1 MPNLSG
7 LSLSQHQADAAA
19 RAGSSFT
26 SSSPGDHFSP
36 PKHHYPL
43 QATSPKASLASPLQ
57 HIPPGA
63 IPLPKRS
70 TNGFAADAAASLTS
84 PGGMQTGSST
94 GSVRSPRQR
103 SMSQI
108 IPPKTLTPF
117 VPRMPELDEE
127 RAQPKC
133 LLLENVNES
142 AIEMFRAQGYIVET
156 EKSALGEDEL
166 IKRLIAGNYSALGIR
181 SKTKVTSKVIESV
194 KNVGSGRRVQSQH
207 YTNTQIIAHCHWVLL
222 HRYKSSRPASCSSCR
237 YRRLQLSF
245 RKVGHAQ
252 SCACVLHMLTPR
264 SSRSVAELV
273 ISEII
278 ALSRQLCDRSTEMH
292 QGTWNKVSKNCWEI
306 RGKTLGIVGYG
317 HIGSQLSVLAEAMGM
332 TVRYFDV
339 VPIMPLGS
347 AHQIET
353 LDSLLAMSDFVSL
366 HVPEL
371 PETIEMIGA
380 EELAKMKKG
389 AYLINNARGKVIDIP
404 ALVESL
410 KSGHLAGAAIDVY
423 PKEPAANGNNF
434 NDDLNSWWSRLA
446 GCSNVI
452 LTPHI
457 GGSTEEAQRMIGAE
471 VGGALIR
478 YISFGASLGAVN
490 FPEVSLRPIIR
501 DQIVRLCFTHLN
513 QPGVLKSVNHILG
526 SFNVERQLSDSK
538 GDIAYLMADI
548 AHVSSED
555 VKDIYDKISVLPAS
569 VATRVLY

>member
-194 KNVGSGRRVQSQH
+194 KNLIVIGCFCIG
-207 YTNTQIIAHCHWVLL
+207 TNQVDLLAAARAGIAVFN
-222 HRYKSSRPASCSSCR
+222 SPFAN
-237 YRRLQLSF
+237 
-245 RKVGHAQ
+245 
-252 SCACVLHMLTPR
+252 
-264 SSRSVAELV
+264 SRSVAELV